1 MRTGYAEGKLG
12 GDWAVFVKIA
22 GYFENKVPPQDREDF
37 RQNLLVEMAK
47 VKAKYAAKGKPLTEA
62 SLMMVAEYERK
73 DYYIKRRYRHF
84 GFNCTRCSIEQR
96 RECETKLPSE
106 CPKKRARSIVSLNT
120 ILKDEDGDG
129 HKPTELIDLI
139 ADTKTIDPDA
149 RLDARSILKSLP
161 KKIVKIGY
169 KIYAGIP
176 LEPEEK
182 RYLKRWQKT
191 YPSVFYWSQRRN
203 YLHERI
209 LELLR
214 KKPQGMTR
222 SDLSTYLQVPVGEL
236 KPHLNQLIERQRI
249 IPVRRE
255 NTRGQSPS
263 PLLFIAGAE
272 IPEEEVVKAER
283 IKIVTDERVL
293 ELLRKNP
300 QGMARRDLSARLKV
314 PIWIINLY
322 LNPLIERQQ
331 VIAVRRENTRGR
343 PLTPLWFIAGAEI
356 PEMKVVKVERD
367 DRIRQAHFIEGWSI
381 KRIKREL
388 HHDKRTIRRAIQ
400 KVEQPVLV

>member
-1 MRTGYAEGKLG
+1 MRVGYAEAKLE

-22 GYFENKVPPQDREDF
+22 GYFVNKVPPDDREDF
-37 RQNLLVEMAK
+37 LQNLLVEMAK

-73 DYYIKRRYRHF
+73 DYYIKRRYRRF

-96 RECETKLPSE
+96 RECETKLPSD

-120 ILKDEDGDG
+120 ILKDEDGNG

-139 ADTKTIDPDA
+139 ADTKTIDLDA
-149 RLDARSILKSLP
+149 KLDARSILQNLP
-161 KKIVKIGY
+161 KRVVQIGY

-176 LEPEEK
+176 LETEEEK
-182 RYLKRWQKT
+182 YLKRWQKT

-203 YLHERI
+203 HLHERI

-214 KKPQGMTR
+214 KHTQGMTR
-222 SDLSTYLQVPVGEL
+222 SDLSTHLQVPVGEL
-236 KPHLNQLIERQRI
+236 KAHLKQLIERQQVI
-249 IPVRRE
+249 TVRKE
-255 NTRGQSPS
+255 NTYGQSPS
-263 PLLFIAGAE
+263 PLLLIAGAE
-272 IPEEEVVKAER
+272 IPEEKAVKDDS
-283 IKIVTDERVL
+283 IL
-293 ELLRKNP
+293 ELLYRNT
-300 QGMARRDLSARLKV
+300 QGMTRSDISACLKV
-314 PIWIINLY
+314 SVWK
-322 LNPLIERQQ
+322 LNPYLKQLIERQQ

-343 PLTPLWFIAGAEI
+343 PPSPLLFIAGAEI
-356 PEMKVVKVERD
+356 PEEKVVKIERD

-400 KVEQPVLV
+400 KVKQPALFDF

>member
-1 MRTGYAEGKLG
+1 MRVGYAEAKLE

-22 GYFENKVPPQDREDF
+22 GYFVNKVPPHDREDF

-47 VKAKYAAKGKPLTEA
+47 VKAKYAAKGKSLTEA

-139 ADTKTIDPDA
+139 ADTKTIDLDA
-149 RLDARSILKSLP
+149 KLDARSILQNLP
-161 KKIVKIGY
+161 KRVVQIGY

-176 LEPEEK
+176 LETEEEK
-182 RYLKRWQKT
+182 YLKRWQKT

-203 YLHERI
+203 HLHEHI

-222 SDLSTYLQVPVGEL
+222 SDISKWLQVPVGEL
-236 KPHLNQLIERQRI
+236 KAHLNQLIQRQQVI
-249 IPVRRE
+249 AVRKE
-255 NTRGQSPS
+255 NTYGRSIS

-272 IPEEEVVKAER
+272 IPEEKAVK
-283 IKIVTDERVL
+283 DESIL
-293 ELLRKNP
+293 ELLRKNT
-300 QGMARRDLSARLKV
+300 QGISRRDLSTRLQV
-314 PIWIINLY
+314 PVRELQWNL
-322 LNPLIERQQ
+322 NRLIERQQ
-331 VIAVRRENTRGR
+331 VVAVRRENTRGR
-343 PLTPLWFIAGAEI
+343 PPSPLFFLAGAEI
-356 PEMKVVKVERD
+356 PKEKMVKEERD
-367 DRIRQAHFIEGWSI
+367 DRIRQAYFIEGWSI
-381 KRIKREL
+381 KRINREL
-388 HHDKRTIRRAIQ
+388 HHHRKLIRRTIQ
-400 KVEQPVLV
+400 KVEQPALV

>member
-1 MRTGYAEGKLG
+1 MRVGYAEGKLK

-22 GYFENKVPPQDREDF
+22 GYFVNKVPPQDREDF
-37 RQNLLVEMAK
+37 YQNLLVEMAK
-47 VKAKYAAKGKPLTEA
+47 VKAKYAVKGKPLTEA
-62 SLMMVAEYERK
+62 SLMMVAKYELK
-73 DYYIKRRYRHF
+73 DYRAKRLYRLF
-84 GFNCTRCSIEQR
+84 GINCTHCSIEQR
-96 RECETKLPSE
+96 RECETKLPSD
-106 CPKKRARSIVSLNT
+106 CPKKRARYIVSLNT
-120 ILKDEDGDG
+120 ILKDGDG

-139 ADTKTIDPDA
+139 ADTKTIDLA
-149 RLDARSILKSLP
+149 AKLDARAILQSLP

-176 LEPEEK
+176 LETEERK
-182 RYLKRWQKT
+182 YLKRWQKT

-203 YLHERI
+203 HLHEHI

-236 KPHLNQLIERQRI
+236 KPHLNQLIQRQRI

>member
-1 MRTGYAEGKLG
+1 MRTGYAEGKLE

-22 GYFENKVPPQDREDF
+22 GYFVNKVPLQDREDF

-73 DYYIKRRYRHF
+73 DYYIKRKYRHF

-96 RECETKLPSE
+96 RECQATKLPSD
-106 CPKKRARSIVSLNT
+106 CPKKKAHRIVSLNT

-139 ADTKTIDPDA
+139 ADTKPIDLDA

-161 KKIVKIGY
+161 KRVVQIGY

-176 LEPEEK
+176 LETEERK
-182 RYLKRWQKT
+182 YLKRWQKT

-203 YLHERI
+203 HLREHI

-236 KPHLNQLIERQRI
+236 KSHLNQLIERQRVI
-249 IPVRRE
+249 AVRRE
-255 NTRGQSPS
+255 NTYGRSIS
-263 PLLFIAGAE
+263 PLLLIAGAE
-272 IPEEEVVKAER
+272 IPEEKVVK
-283 IKIVTDERVL
+283 DESIL
-293 ELLRKNP
+293 EFLSENT
-300 QGMARRDLSARLKV
+300 QGVSRRDLSTRLQV
-314 PIWIINLY
+314 PIEELKSH
-322 LNPLIERQQ
+322 LNQLIERQQ
-331 VIAVRRENTRGR
+331 VVAVIRENTRGR
-343 PLTPLWFIAGAEI
+343 PPSPLLFIASAEI
-356 PEMKVVKVERD
+356 PEEKMVKIERD

-400 KVEQPVLV
+400 KVEQPAFV

>member
-1 MRTGYAEGKLG
+1 MRTGYAEGKLE

-176 LEPEEK
+176 LETEEK

-203 YLHERI
+203 HQHERI

-214 KKPQGMTR
+214 KHTQGMTR

-236 KPHLNQLIERQRI
+236 KSHLKQLIERQRI
-249 IPVRRE
+249 IAVRKE
-255 NTRGQSPS
+255 NTYGRPIS
-263 PLLFIAGAE
+263 PLLLIAGAE
-272 IPEEEVVKAER
+272 IPEEMAVK
-283 IKIVTDERVL
+283 DESIL
-293 ELLRKNP
+293 EPLRKNP
-300 QGMARRDLSARLKV
+300 QGVSRRDLSTRLQV
-314 PIWIINLY
+314 PIEELKAH
-322 LNPLIERQQ
+322 LKQLIERQQ

-343 PLTPLWFIAGAEI
+343 PPSPLLFIAGAEI
-356 PEMKVVKVERD
+356 PEEMAVKIERD

>member
-1 MRTGYAEGKLG
+1 MRTGYEGKLE

-22 GYFENKVPPQDREDF
+22 GYFVNKVPPQDREDF

-106 CPKKRARSIVSLNT
+106 CPKKKTHRIVSLNT

-139 ADTKTIDPDA
+139 ADTKTIDLDA

-161 KKIVKIGY
+161 KRVVQIGY

-176 LEPEEK
+176 LETEEK
-182 RYLKRWQKT
+182 KYLKRWQKT
-191 YPSVFYWSQRRN
+191 YPSILYWSQRRN
-203 YLHERI
+203 HLHERI

-214 KKPQGMTR
+214 KKTQGMTR
-222 SDLSTYLQVPVGEL
+222 SDLSTYLQVPVGEF
-236 KPHLNQLIERQRI
+236 KAHLNQLIQRQQVI
-249 IPVRRE
+249 AVRRE

-272 IPEEEVVKAER
+272 IPGEEVVKAER

-331 VIAVRRENTRGR
+331 VIAVIRENTRGR

-356 PEMKVVKVERD
+356 PEEKVVKVERD

-400 KVEQPVLV
+400 KVKQPALV

>member
-1 MRTGYAEGKLG
+1 MRTGYAEGKLE
-12 GDWAVFVKIA
+12 GDWAVFARIA
-22 GYFENKVPPQDREDF
+22 GYFVNKVPPQDREDF

-47 VKAKYAAKGKPLTEA
+47 VKAKYEAKGKPLTEA

-84 GFNCTRCSIEQR
+84 GFNCTRCTIEQR
-96 RECETKLPSE
+96 RECQATKLPSD
-106 CPKKRARSIVSLNT
+106 CPKKKAHRIVSLNT
-120 ILKDEDGDG
+120 ILKDEDGNG

-139 ADTKTIDPDA
+139 ADTKPIDLDA

-161 KKIVKIGY
+161 KRVVQIGY

-176 LEPEEK
+176 LETGEK
-182 RYLKRWQKT
+182 KYLKRWQKT

-203 YLHERI
+203 HLHERI

-236 KPHLNQLIERQRI
+236 KAHLNQLIERQQVI
-249 IPVRRE
+249 TVRRE
-255 NTRGQSPS
+255 NTYGQSPS
-263 PLLFIAGAE
+263 PLLLIAGAE
-272 IPEEEVVKAER
+272 IPEEKAVK
-283 IKIVTDERVL
+283 DESIL
-293 ELLRKNP
+293 ELLRRNT
-300 QGMARRDLSARLKV
+300 QGMTRTDISACLKV
-314 PIWIINLY
+314 SVWKLNPY
-322 LNPLIERQQ
+322 LNPLIESQQ
-331 VIAVRRENTRGR
+331 VIAVIRENTRGR
-343 PLTPLWFIAGAEI
+343 PPSPLLLIAGAEI
-356 PEMKVVKVERD
+356 PVEKKLKIERD
-367 DRIRQAHFIEGWSI
+367 DRIRQAYFIEGWSI

-400 KVEQPVLV
+400 KVEQPAFV